1 MTTPTLLDAARRML
15 QEGETAP
22 GWGQYHGDNG
32 WSCTYCDNHEVNPYE
47 LDELADYRHADDCPV
62 PIFRAAIASEE
73 ERQEIIEGLMAA
85 AREARRQ
92 LFLTDTLPR
101 LDGEDSDYAHAV
113 DNILWGE
120 VLDSWGR
127 RSDTPNV
134 NRTLAAALAR
144 YDAMKEDDR
153 A

>member
-62 PIFRAAIASEE
+62 PIFRAAIAREE
-73 ERQEIIEGLMAA
+73 ERQEIIDALVEA
-85 AREARRQ
+85 ARHDAVIGERWACWGCGQ
-92 LFLTDTLPR
+92 VMPAHLP
-101 LDGEDSDYAHAV
+101 DCGFKAV
-113 DNILWGE
+113 
-120 VLDSWGR
+120 R
-127 RSDTPNV
+127 
-134 NRTLAAALAR
+134 AALAR
-144 YDAMKEDDR
+144 YDAMEGGR
-153 A
+153 P

>member
-62 PIFRAAIASEE
+62 PIFRAAIAREE
-73 ERQEIIEGLMAA
+73 ERQEIIDALVEA
-85 AREARRQ
+85 AREAEVWYVPTYDYTRESGQNPDRARR
-92 LFLTDTLPR
+92 FR
-101 LDGEDSDYAHAV
+101 
-113 DNILWGE
+113 
-120 VLDSWGR
+120 
-127 RSDTPNV
+127 
-134 NRTLAAALAR
+134 AALAR

-153 A
+153 D